1 MKTAKE
7 IITMLENELAETY
20 ELYDEAKG
28 KDSAQ
33 ALVYIMKATTIEQLL
48 DEIKN
53 G

>member
-1 MKTAKE
+1 MKTAEE
-7 IITMLENELAETY
+7 IIIMLEIELGETY

-28 KDSAQ
+28 KDASQ
-33 ALVYIMKATTIEQLL
+33 AFALLIKASTIEQIL